1 MSAEWGSSL
10 IWDYAM
16 VLSEHYGGG
25 MIDELDGWQVALEI
39 ARSTNADAKLLEHIE
54 RQIARIKAKLTA

>member
-1 MSAEWGSSL
+1 MGMTNEQYKGML
-10 IWDYAM
+10 IN
-16 VLSEHYGGG
+16 
-25 MIDELDGWQVALEI
+25 ELDGWQVALEI